1 MYSILPH
8 KYMRA
13 YFQVLLLCLQQPPWP
28 TPSVLSIQVISI
40 YSTICLVQLYI
51 CISVYLNM
59 YIKMPVLYIYMYIQT
74 FAPICC
80 IPSFNLDIFLLLL
93 LLVYI
98 YSAYFIP
105 FRSSDCSH
113 YPHYSLRF
121 DFNLFYYVFV
131 CHTLPLLWCVT
142 QV

>member
-1 MYSILPH
+1 
-8 KYMRA
+8 
-13 YFQVLLLCLQQPPWP
+13 
-28 TPSVLSIQVISI
+28 
-40 YSTICLVQLYI
+40 
-51 CISVYLNM
+51 
-59 YIKMPVLYIYMYIQT
+59 MPVLYIYMYIQT

-142 QV
+142 